1 MSEGKLVEVL
11 LHKDPTSSKAG
22 DLLYKTLKQ
31 KFERNTYDPV
41 LASIERPSGSIYK
54 SNFSELLKMINK
66 DCTVDVSISS
76 NNLL

>member
-11 LHKDPTSSKAG
+11 IHKDPTSSKAG
-22 DLLYKTLKQ
+22 DFLYKTLQQ
-31 KFERNTYDPV
+31 KFQLNTYDPV

-54 SNFSELLKMINK
+54 SDFSELLKMINK
-66 DCTVDVSISS
+66 NCTVDVSISS